1 MTWVFTKFAAM
12 IDHDFDSQMMARAL
26 QLAQRGYGFTSPNPM
41 VGAVVTDSSGHIIGE
56 GWHRVWGGPHAEVNA
71 IASVRD
77 KSLLQ
82 SSTIYVTLEPCSH
95 YGKTPPCAKL
105 LVDSGVK
112 RVVIG
117 CPDPFEQVRGRGT
130 AMLRQAGIEVTE
142 GVMRAECE
150 GLNRKFIYAHT
161 RKRPYVM
168 LKWAQSADG
177 FIAGEGGAPA
187 ALSNPVSKVFMH
199 RERAGFDAI
208 MVGTGTLLTD
218 NPALTCRL
226 WPSRQLRPVVYDPK
240 GHVPSDSR
248 VLQHP
253 DAIVIRDAMP
263 LAALLHLLYA
273 EHGVTSLMVEGGSRL
288 LNSFLKEKLWQRI
301 RVEVSPIRLGSGVK
315 APSWPFAASCKP
327 TVCGGN
333 RIYLHSSAESSPN
346 QG

>member
-1 MTWVFTKFAAM
+1 MTMVFAKFAAM
-12 IDHDFDSQMMARAL
+12 MGYDFDLQMMARAL
-26 QLAQRGYGFTSPNPM
+26 QLASRGYGFTSPNPM

-56 GWHRVWGGPHAEVNA
+56 GWHRMWGGPHAEVNA

-77 KSLLQ
+77 KSLLP
-82 SSTIYVTLEPCSH
+82 SGTVYVTLEPCYH

-105 LVDSGVK
+105 LIDSGVK

-117 CPDPFEQVRGRGT
+117 CQDPFEQVRGRGT

-150 GLNRKFIYAHT
+150 ALNRKFIYAHT

-168 LKWAQSADG
+168 LKWAQSDDG
-177 FIAGEGGAPA
+177 FVAGEGGVPT
-187 ALSNPVSKVFMH
+187 ALSNPVSRVFMH

-218 NPALTCRL
+218 NPSLTCRL
-226 WPSRQLRPVVYDPK
+226 WPSRKLRPVVYDPK

-248 VLQHP
+248 VLQNP
-253 DAIVIRDAMP
+253 DTIIIRDKMSLP
-263 LAALLHLLYA
+263 SMLGRLYTD
-273 EHGVTSLMVEGGSRL
+273 HGVTSLMVEGGPRL
-288 LNSFLKEKLWQRI
+288 LRSFMEEKLWQAI
-301 RVEVSPIRLGSGVK
+301 RVEVSPKCLCSGVK
-315 APSWPFAASCKP
+315 APSLPTSAPCES
-327 TVCGGN
+327 TVCGGDKIFLYTSGEDGS
-333 RIYLHSSAESSPN
+333 R

>member
-1 MTWVFTKFAAM
+1 M
-12 IDHDFDSQMMARAL
+12 IDNDFDLQMMSRAL
-26 QLAQRGYGFTSPNPM
+26 QLARRGYGFTSPNPM

-77 KSLLQ
+77 KSLLP
-82 SSTIYVTLEPCSH
+82 SSTVYVTLEPCSH

-105 LVDSGVK
+105 LIDSGVK

-150 GLNRKFIYAHT
+150 DLNRKFIYAHT

-187 ALSNPVSKVFMH
+187 SLSNPVSKVFMH

-208 MVGTGTLLTD
+208 MAGTGTLLTD

-226 WPSRQLRPVVYDPK
+226 WPSRKLRPVVYDRH

-248 VLQHP
+248 VLQNP
-253 DAIVIRDAMP
+253 DAIVIRESMSLP
-263 LAALLHLLYA
+263 TLLHHLYA
-273 EHGVTSLMVEGGSRL
+273 EHGVTSLMVEGGARL
-288 LNSFLKEKLWQRI
+288 LDSFLEEGLWQRI
-301 RVEVSPIRLGSGVK
+301 RIEVSPIRLGSGVQ
-315 APSWPFAASCKP
+315 APSWPSATCCEPS
-327 TVCGGN
+327 TCGGN
-333 RIYLHSSAESSPN
+333 RIYLHTSEESRPN